1 MDIYGGEMKPSE
13 RPESEKKTIL
23 IVDDNKVSLMMV
35 DTILSEAGYFTIRAA
50 NGNDA
55 LLLARNE
62 HPDLIILDIAM
73 PGLDGIDV
81 ALVLKNDQQTRKIPI
96 IFLSCLVGREIRAG
110 KDLCLDSTFL
120 SKPVE
125 KEILL
130 KEIAQHL

>member
-1 MDIYGGEMKPSE
+1 MASDH
-13 RPESEKKTIL
+13 PEPEKKKIL
-23 IVDDNKVSLMMV
+23 IVDDNQISLMMV
-35 DTILSEAGYFTIRAA
+35 NAMLSEAGYTTIRAA

-55 LLLARNE
+55 LVLARNE

-81 ALVLKNDQQTRKIPI
+81 ALVLRNDSQTRKIPI

-110 KDLCLDSTFL
+110 KDLCLASTFL

-125 KEILL
+125 KEVLL
-130 KEIAQHL
+130 KEIEQHF

>member
-1 MDIYGGEMKPSE
+1 MMPSD
-13 RPESEKKTIL
+13 RSESEKKKIL
-23 IVDDNKVSLMMV
+23 IVDDNKVSLTMV
-35 DTILSEAGYFTIRAA
+35 DTILSEAGYSTVQAA
-50 NGNDA
+50 NGNEA

-81 ALVLKNDQQTRKIPI
+81 ALVLRNDPQTRRIPI

-110 KDLCLDSTFL
+110 KDLCLASTFL

-125 KEILL
+125 KEVLL
-130 KEIAQHL
+130 KEIEQHL

>member
-1 MDIYGGEMKPSE
+1 MSNQ
-13 RPESEKKTIL
+13 PEPEKKKIL
-23 IVDDNKVSLMMV
+23 IVDDNKVSLMTVNAM
-35 DTILSEAGYFTIRAA
+35 LSEAGYSTIRAA

-55 LLLARNE
+55 LDIARNE

-81 ALVLKNDQQTRKIPI
+81 ALVLRNDPQTKKIPI

-110 KDLCLDSTFL
+110 KDLCLASTFL

-125 KEILL
+125 KEVLL
-130 KEIAQHL
+130 REIEQHF